1 MNLRGSVRGMWEEL
15 DMGEGENVNTVLEY
29 V

>member
-1 MNLRGSVRGMWEEL
+1 MNLRGSVRGTWEEL
-15 DMGEGENVNTVLEY
+15 DMGKGENVNTVLEY